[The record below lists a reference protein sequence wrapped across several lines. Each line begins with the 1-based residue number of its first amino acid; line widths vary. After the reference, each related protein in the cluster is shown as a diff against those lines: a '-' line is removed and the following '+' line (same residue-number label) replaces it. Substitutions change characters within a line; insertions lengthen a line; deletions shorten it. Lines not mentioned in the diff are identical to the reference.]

1 MSKHKR
7 NLLIK
12 PYFLKDNTASLCL
25 NNWGGIVIQLTEDCE
40 VVKYQFNFGDNK
52 PTPISQSEILYEI
65 NEDFPSDDPEDEYQ
79 PCFYTSNNERYFIN
93 EFMRDDIR

>member
-1 MSKHKR
+1 MIKHKR

-12 PYFLKDNTASLCL
+12 PHFLKDNTASLCL

-40 VVKYQFNFGDNK
+40 GVKYQFNFGDNK
-52 PTPISQSEILYEI
+52 PSEILESEIIYEI
-65 NEDFPSDDPEDEYQ
+65 NEDFPSEDDDEYQ